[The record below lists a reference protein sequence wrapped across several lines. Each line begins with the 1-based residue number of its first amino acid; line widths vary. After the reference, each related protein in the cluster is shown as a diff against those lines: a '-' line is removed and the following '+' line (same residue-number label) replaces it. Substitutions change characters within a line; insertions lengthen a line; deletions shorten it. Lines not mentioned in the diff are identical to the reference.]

1 MKFLIFTHLPSPSM
15 IRVITVLANSPK
27 TADIQRTWLHNK
39 LKSGQGHG
47 IYDGVNLLAIYT
59 ESR

>member
-1 MKFLIFTHLPSPSM
+1 M